1 MLHYVVSD
9 YMATGEGHSLCIL
22 ITMAYPSQNDY
33 DMTNNN
39 SHMKSDG
46 SFHFEM
52 PKLKAG
58 ITSET
63 IALRAFKE
71 QFGDFYARGA
81 QIMSEKDFLL
91 RHSTQV
97 PAYIL
102 SVIDNQ
108 RWPDKA
114 AGNVYYASIVHLNYS

>member
-22 ITMAYPSQNDY
+22 ITMAYPHHDDY
-33 DMTNNN
+33 DRTDNKTRINEN
-39 SHMKSDG
+39 G

-52 PKLKAG
+52 PPLKEG
-58 ITSET
+58 ITPET
-63 IALRAFKE
+63 IALRQFKE
-71 QFGDFYARGA
+71 EFGAFHTRGA

-91 RHSTQV
+91 RHSKHI
-97 PAYIL
+97 PEYIVK
-102 SVIDNQ
+102 VIDNQ